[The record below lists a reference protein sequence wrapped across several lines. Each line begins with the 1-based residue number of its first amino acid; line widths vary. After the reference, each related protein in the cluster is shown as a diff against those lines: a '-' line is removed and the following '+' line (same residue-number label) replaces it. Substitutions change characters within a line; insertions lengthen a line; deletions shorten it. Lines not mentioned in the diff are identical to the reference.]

1 MKAGLVS
8 VIIPAKDEP
17 SIPLSHAAGWDLV
30 VVVDSATDTTPLP
43 RYEQRG
49 SGPADAIRT
58 GIRECRGDVIVT
70 MCADGSDDPAALD
83 ALAAAVRGGA
93 AVAVADRY
101 MPDGGRIGG
110 PRVKGWLSRLA
121 NKPLHLDATN
131 LYKAY
136 DAAWLR
142 GQIIE
147 SRHGFTIG
155 MELTAKARREGC
167 RIERVP
173 VIWRDRTAGRSHW
186 RWSWLPSY
194 LSWWA
199 YSMTSPQ

>member
-1 MKAGLVS
+1 MRTS
-8 VIIPAKDEP
+8 VVMPARNELGEWVMPEDLII
-17 SIPLSHAAGWDLV
+17 
-30 VVVDSATDTTPLP
+30 VVDSEDDTTPGP
-43 RYEQRG
+43 RVVQPGRG
-49 SGPADAIRT
+49 AASAIRY
-58 GIRECRGDVIVT
+58 GISQARGDVIVT
-70 MCADGSDDPAALD
+70 MCADGSDDPQALN
-83 ALAAAVRGGA
+83 ALATAVRGGA
-93 AVAVADRY
+93 TVAVADRY
-101 MPDGGRIGG
+101 MPGGGRIGG
-110 PRVKGWLSRLA
+110 PKMKGWLSRLA

-147 SRHGFTIG
+147 SKHGFTIG

-167 RIERVP
+167 RIERIP

-186 RWSWLPSY
+186 RWSWLLSY
-194 LSWWA
+194 LFWWA